1 MGEKSSLVSP
11 PQLSSSLLPLFS
23 SLLHLPSSEL
33 LSSPLASVL
42 LSVTSAIC
50 GFHWWV
56 SCFFVCL
63 LFITPHC
70 MCAVRFHWQIDTC
83 SHWQTRGRNKIIHT
97 QASEIIYHK
106 CLFAIEGNTIL
117 KSGSNLSCLAVTLN
131 LWCLCALMSIL
142 ISKIG
147 AFKHY
152 FQSPSNC
159 LVPQTTES
167 GNVSLI
173 LSFIFTFT

>member
-1 MGEKSSLVSP
+1 MKN
-11 PQLSSSLLPLFS
+11 LPL
-23 SLLHLPSSEL
+23 SLL
-33 LSSPLASVL
+33 LSSPLLSSPCSLLFFISPAQSCSHPLLHLSCYQSRLPSVAS
-42 LSVTSAIC
+42 ID
-50 GFHWWV
+50 GFLV
-56 SCFFVCL
+56 FFVCL

-131 LWCLCALMSIL
+131 LCCLCALMSIL